1 MKKSTKKS
9 SKSGMI
15 NYDNVP
21 IYKTSMNNKHWKI
34 VQTAR
39 DEFKLFERRRGRSY
53 VELKTYSRYRDA
65 RKWLKDNNPDLI
77 VSYVPGVNFYC
88 SSQLEPSQTH
98 MSFGAK

>member
-1 MKKSTKKS
+1 MV
-9 SKSGMI
+9 

-21 IYKTSMNNKHWKI
+21 IYKTSMNTKHWKI
-34 VQTAR
+34 VQMAPNS
-39 DEFKLFERRRGRSY
+39 FQLFERARGRKYQMIKS
-53 VELKTYSRYRDA
+53 YSRYRDA

-88 SSQLEPSQTH
+88 SSQLEPAQTH